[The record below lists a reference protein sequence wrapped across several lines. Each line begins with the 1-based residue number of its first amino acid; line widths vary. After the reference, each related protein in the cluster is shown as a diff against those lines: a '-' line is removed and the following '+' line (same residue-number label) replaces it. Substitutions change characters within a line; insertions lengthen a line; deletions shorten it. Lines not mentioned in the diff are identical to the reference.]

1 MIANTIT
8 FTNLGGNGDSVNFAP
23 NRHFRLINGF
33 DLSALSATVNQ
44 SQSTKNGATYQST
57 KLESRDFD
65 IEFFIYRNSESINWY
80 EEKRHELFKVFNPLK
95 NPIRIDFVTKGG
107 KEYYIDAELVATPSL
122 PQGWENDNNT
132 WQKGLLQFNASD
144 PFIYEKNEIKTD
156 IALWMANLEFPLEV
170 FEEGI
175 EIGYRSPSLIV
186 NVQNNG
192 SDDTGMIIRFKAASE
207 VVNPKLL
214 NVNTYEELK
223 LNFTMLP
230 GDLIEI
236 STFSGKRTAVLT
248 RNNVKTNIF
257 GKIDL
262 SSTFLQLRV
271 GDNLFRYDV
280 DKGLDYL
287 ECSILHRNTLIGV

>member
-1 MIANTIT
+1 M
-8 FTNLGGNGDSVNFAP
+8 
-23 NRHFRLINGF
+23 
-33 DLSALSATVNQ
+33 
-44 SQSTKNGATYQST
+44 
-57 KLESRDFD
+57 
-65 IEFFIYRNSESINWY
+65 
-80 EEKRHELFKVFNPLK
+80 
-95 NPIRIDFVTKGG
+95 
-107 KEYYIDAELVATPSL
+107 
-122 PQGWENDNNT
+122 
-132 WQKGLLQFNASD
+132 
-144 PFIYEKNEIKTD
+144 
-156 IALWMANLEFPLEV
+156 EFPLEV

-175 EIGYRSPSLIV
+175 EISYRSPSLIV
-186 NVQNNG
+186 NVENKG
-192 SDDTGMIIRFKAASE
+192 SDDTGMIIRFIAASQ

-214 NVNTYEELK
+214 NVNTNEELK

-236 STFSGKRTAVLT
+236 STFSGKRTATLK
-248 RNNVKTNIF
+248 RNNVKINIF